1 MKRREIL
8 FGAFYGEC
16 VNVTWSVARLC
27 LEPFSV
33 NVLMWH
39 EAVQI
44 VFGDVSEC
52 AAEKK
57 SLFWLNYHFQKKYD
71 DLQSTLNNKTPP
83 FKFLQRASIW
93 TETIWSERFW
103 FRYILNKSVCFNI
116 SFSLKIL
123 LDCNNDFF

>member
-1 MKRREIL
+1 MKRRETL
-8 FGAFYGEC
+8 FGAFYGEY

-57 SLFWLNYHFQKKYD
+57 VYFDW
-71 DLQSTLNNKTPP
+71 
-83 FKFLQRASIW
+83 I
-93 TETIWSERFW
+93 TISKRNMT
-103 FRYILNKSVCFNI
+103 I
-116 SFSLKIL
+116 
-123 LDCNNDFF
+123 CNQH